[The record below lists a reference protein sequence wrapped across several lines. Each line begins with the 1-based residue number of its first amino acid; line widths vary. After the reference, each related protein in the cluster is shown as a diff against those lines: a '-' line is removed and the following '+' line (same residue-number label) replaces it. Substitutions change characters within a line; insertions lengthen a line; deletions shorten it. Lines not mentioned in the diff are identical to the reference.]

1 MNRQRP
7 SDLGKRGSSP
17 SLSMLCNDLI
27 KALATAV
34 TAHDKALVLYRS
46 EVGWREAEYYLEEI
60 DASPEVWDE
69 VLEYLEHFN
78 DCAWED
84 RRSDEDHEL

>member
-1 MNRQRP
+1 MLQRP
-7 SDLGKRGSSP
+7 SVSRQAGTSP
-17 SLSMLCNDLI
+17 PLSMLCNDLI

-34 TAHDKALVLYRS
+34 TAHDKALLLHRK
-46 EVGWREAEYYLEEI
+46 EVGRERAEYYLEEI

-69 VLEYLEHFN
+69 VLEYLEHFE